1 MFIIYTL
8 QRYNISV
15 IQQNISL
22 VISKSSSI
30 LFEIRY

>member
-1 MFIIYTL
+1 MFIIFTL

-22 VISKSSSI
+22 IIFKSSSI